1 MLLLDERGKPVFGI
15 VVEVQLAKDPDK
27 LLRWPLYAVTLRV
40 RHGCPVAVLVVTPD
54 RAVAAWAAEPI
65 PLGSGNT
72 YSVVVLGP
80 DAIPRI
86 QTPDVPVELAL
97 LSAKAHAETE
107 GGLDVV
113 EAA

>member
-15 VVEVQLAKDPDK
+15 VVEVQLARDPDK

-40 RHGCPVAVLVVTPD
+40 RHGCPVA
-54 RAVAAWAAEPI
+54 
-65 PLGSGNT
+65 
-72 YSVVVLGP
+72 VLGP

-113 EAA
+113 EAALRCVMQLDASFAASTMTD